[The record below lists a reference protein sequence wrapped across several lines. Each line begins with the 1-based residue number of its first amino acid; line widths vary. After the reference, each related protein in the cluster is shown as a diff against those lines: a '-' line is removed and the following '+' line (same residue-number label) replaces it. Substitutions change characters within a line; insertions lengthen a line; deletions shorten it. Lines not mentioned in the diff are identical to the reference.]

1 MHANNFFPLACAKI
15 IHSNPTLIK
24 LACVTSFLRLTET
37 REYQVCPYFH
47 IYDVI
52 YNFFQ
57 YIGFQLDKF
66 FFYYFYG
73 FFLYTMIYYKNAG
86 Y

>member
-1 MHANNFFPLACAKI
+1 MHANNFFPLAYAKI

-24 LACVTSFLRLTET
+24 LACVTSFLRFTKT

-52 YNFFQ
+52 YNFFYQ
-57 YIGFQLDKF
+57 GKRI
-66 FFYYFYG
+66 
-73 FFLYTMIYYKNAG
+73 IKNIFIKVG
-86 Y
+86 TRE

>member
-1 MHANNFFPLACAKI
+1 MHANNLFPLAYAKI

-24 LACVTSFLRLTET
+24 LACVTSFLRFTKT

-57 YIGFQLDKF
+57 YIVFPLDKN
-66 FFYYFYG
+66 
-73 FFLYTMIYYKNAG
+73 FFLLFLWIFFIYYDIL
-86 Y
+86 

>member
-1 MHANNFFPLACAKI
+1 MHANNLFPLAYAKI

-24 LACVTSFLRLTET
+24 LASVTSFLRLTKT

-52 YNFFQ
+52 SNFFQ
-57 YIGFQLDKF
+57 YIGFQLDKIF
-66 FFYYFYG
+66 FIIFMDFFYI
-73 FFLYTMIYYKNAG
+73 L
-86 Y
+86 

>member
-1 MHANNFFPLACAKI
+1 MHANNFFPLAYAKI

-24 LACVTSFLRLTET
+24 LACVTSFLRFTKT

-57 YIGFQLDKF
+57 YIGFQLDKEL

-73 FFLYTMIYYKNAG
+73 FFLYTMIY
-86 Y
+86 